1 METDELCRL
10 LDAIALGVEAQ
21 FDPLMVYS
29 RTIIQKTRSIAQEI
43 GLHDSE
49 IQCWETNKYKQI
61 ENGIKAINRI
71 TIIKHEEVCQS
82 EV

>member
-29 RTIIQKTRSIAQEI
+29 RIIIQKTRSIAQEI
-43 GLHDSE
+43 GFHDSE
-49 IQCWETNKYKQI
+49 IQLWEKSKYKQNY
-61 ENGIKAINRI
+61 NGRRAIRKI
-71 TIIKHEEVCQS
+71 TLIKHEEIYQS